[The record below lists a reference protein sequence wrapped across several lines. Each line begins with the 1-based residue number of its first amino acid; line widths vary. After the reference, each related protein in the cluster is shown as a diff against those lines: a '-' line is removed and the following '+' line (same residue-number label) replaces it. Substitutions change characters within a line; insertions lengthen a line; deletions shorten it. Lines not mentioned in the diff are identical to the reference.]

1 MSKEKTDNDR
11 IYDVEKQVIHVLKN
25 TFDPEIPVNVYD
37 LGLIYE
43 INVDKELNVKI
54 LMTLTA
60 PNCPV
65 VDDMVSGIYHSIA
78 EIENVKSVDVNL
90 TFDPPWTME
99 MMTEEA
105 KMELGYL

>member
-1 MSKEKTDNDR
+1 MSDNKTDNDR
-11 IYDVEKQVIHVLKN
+11 IYEVEKQVIHVLKN
-25 TFDPEIPVNVYD
+25 TYDPEIPVNVYD

-43 INVDKELNVKI
+43 IDVDKELNVKI

-65 VDDMVSGIYHSIA
+65 MDELISGIYHSIA
-78 EIENVKSVDVNL
+78 EIKGVKSVDVSL

-105 KMELGYL
+105 KLELGYL